1 MKQAKT
7 YLVPLATVL
16 PLCEADILTLSE
28 ANASHGESVYWNDK
42 LEII

>member
-16 PLCEADILTLSE
+16 PLCDEDILTLSE